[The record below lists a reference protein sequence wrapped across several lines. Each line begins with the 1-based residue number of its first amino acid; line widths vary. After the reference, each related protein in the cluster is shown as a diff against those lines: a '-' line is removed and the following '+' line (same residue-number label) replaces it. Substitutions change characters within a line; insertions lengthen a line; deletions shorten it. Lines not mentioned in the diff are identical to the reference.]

1 MVSPGPTEGLY
12 ANSKWMS
19 GYGVMSQIRR
29 SGQTDASKILQ
40 PREKESRQQKGLAKM
55 SGSGEGVGRWMRT
68 WGERGQLEDARTEA
82 VAEGGRRKVRRR
94 GRGEGRRLLCAKVP
108 GYQKQGIEEKWG

>member
-68 WGERGQLEDARTEA
+68 WGGGGAGTARRCEDGGCG
-82 VAEGGRRKVRRR
+82 GGR
-94 GRGEGRRLLCAKVP
+94 
-108 GYQKQGIEEKWG
+108 